1 MMKKLFC
8 VCFLIAMLAFCASAT
23 YISLSSTVDL
33 ERVVNTTTAEANISI
48 TNRGDEPAYDVIVE
62 PMSYM
67 GFTAEQVTLGN
78 INPNETVSGTIA
90 LTIPEDALPGRYSM
104 GLMIRYNDL
113 NNYPFTFVT
122 PIRLFYKVAIQSNVV
137 GLLSEVEI
145 AGDRE
150 EVMTLK
156 IQNRDDKP
164 HDVTVKLYT
173 PNQISVDEKE
183 KTVTLRQSSETVVD
197 FNLSS
202 LGALPGGNFFVFAT
216 IDYDDNGKHYSVISS
231 NGRIITSKE
240 RYIMGMLLPLI
251 VCVIVVLLVLI
262 VYLQLKPKAQA
273 QIPVKAKEEKQAV
286 VKKK

>member
-1 MMKKLFC
+1 M
-8 VCFLIAMLAFCASAT
+8 LILPFCASAT
-23 YISLSSTVDL
+23 YISLSSSVDL
-33 ERVVNTTTAEANISI
+33 ERVVNTTTAEANLSI
-48 TNRGDEPAYDVIVE
+48 TNNGDEPAYDVIVE
-62 PMSYM
+62 PVSYM
-67 GFTAEQVTLGN
+67 GFTAGQLTLGN
-78 INPNETVSGTIA
+78 IKPNETISGTIA

-122 PIRLFYKVAIQSNVV
+122 PLRLFYKIAIQSNVV

-183 KTVTLRQSSETVVD
+183 KKVTLRQSSETVVD
-197 FNLSS
+197 FNVSS

-216 IDYDDNGKHYSVISS
+216 IDYDDDGKHYSVISS
-231 NGRIITSKE
+231 NGRILTTKE
-240 RYIMGMLLPLI
+240 RYIMGMLLP
-251 VCVIVVLLVLI
+251 VIVGAIVILVVVI
-262 VYLQLKPKAQA
+262 VYLQLKPKKQA
-273 QIPVKAKEEKQAV
+273 PAEAKEEKQRAV
-286 VKKK
+286 GKKK